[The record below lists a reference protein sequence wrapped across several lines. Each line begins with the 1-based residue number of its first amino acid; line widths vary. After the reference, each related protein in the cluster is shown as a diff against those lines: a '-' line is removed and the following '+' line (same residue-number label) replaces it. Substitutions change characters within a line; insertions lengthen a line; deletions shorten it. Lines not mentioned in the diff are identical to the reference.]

1 MFRTQV
7 YHFESRVRLVQVAE
21 IGEGGG
27 GGGER
32 REKCKVIV
40 LSSGTFFHPPHH
52 SYYKMATL
60 SSKYASSAGYSE
72 LTHTEK

>member
-27 GGGER
+27 GKKG
-32 REKCKVIV
+32 KV
-40 LSSGTFFHPPHH
+40 
-52 SYYKMATL
+52 
-60 SSKYASSAGYSE
+60 
-72 LTHTEK
+72 